1 MPDLPAEAHSLGT
14 FLFPRYHRLRI
25 PMKTPSRFFYFV
37 AILCLLLALAGIFMT
52 GYYSGRNDS
61 LAKLGKELSFGG
73 AFLTIVASVAHKK
86 QKGNPAS
93 PR

>member
-1 MPDLPAEAHSLGT
+1 MPDLPEKTHGLGT

-37 AILCLLLALAGIFMT
+37 AILCLLLALAGAFLA

-61 LAKLGKELSFGG
+61 LAKLCLNLSFWG
-73 AFLTIVASVAHKK
+73 AVLGIFASVAYKK

>member
-1 MPDLPAEAHSLGT
+1 
-14 FLFPRYHRLRI
+14 
-25 PMKTPSRFFYFV
+25 MKTPSRFFYFV
-37 AILCLLLALAGIFMT
+37 AILCLLLALAGAFLA

-61 LAKLGKELSFGG
+61 TAKLWLNLSFWG
-73 AFLTIVASVAHKK
+73 AVLGIFASVAYKK